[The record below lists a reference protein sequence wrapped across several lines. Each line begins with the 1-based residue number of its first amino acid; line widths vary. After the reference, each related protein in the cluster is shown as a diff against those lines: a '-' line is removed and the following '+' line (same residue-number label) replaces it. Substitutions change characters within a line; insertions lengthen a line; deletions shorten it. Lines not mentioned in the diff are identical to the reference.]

1 MPYTSLRTVERHPGE
16 PRAPGWVLANRFYH
30 VPARYGIEADDG
42 LRFDEQPLGHLDTV
56 LRGVVPVEIGEFLPN
71 AVGVRDSAVGEERT
85 YDSVANEYAFVELL
99 PEIQQKQTSLSRR
112 VPSGTGARG
121 GRTKNRCASSLGVP
135 SAGVGTCHSP
145 REHRIPSN
153 HRLPRLQRA
162 SPSTALDE
170 HRPGNP
176 ETIKRLQHDYPGI
189 ATLPGLPLPRT
200 RATSSLGS
208 PHAHAPATRS
218 LCGREVCALCA
229 KMS

>member
-1 MPYTSLRTVERHPGE
+1 MRRRGRWHEV
-16 PRAPGWVLANRFYH
+16 V
-30 VPARYGIEADDG
+30 G
-42 LRFDEQPLGHLDTV
+42 L
-56 LRGVVPVEIGEFLPN
+56 
-71 AVGVRDSAVGEERT
+71 RDSAVGEERT
-85 YDSVANEYAFVELL
+85 YGSDEYAFVELL
-99 PEIQQKQTSLSRR
+99 PEIQQMQISLSL
-112 VPSGTGARG
+112 GANRPG
-121 GRTKNRCASSLGVP
+121 QERERCERKNRCASSLGVP

-200 RATSSLGS
+200 RATSSWGS
-208 PHAHAPATRS
+208 SRAHVAAIRS